1 MARVSL
7 EAITKRYDNG
17 FQAVNGVTVDI
28 ASGEFIALLGP
39 SGCGKT
45 TTLRMVAG
53 LEDITSGTLTIDGRA
68 VNDVPPRDRDVAM
81 VFQSY
86 ALYPHMTVRDNM
98 AFGLRIRNMDA
109 SEIAKRVESAAAAL
123 GLSELLDRKPG
134 QMSGGQRQ
142 RVAMGRAIVRQ
153 PKVFLFDEPL
163 SNLDARL
170 RTHMRMELGR
180 LHRELGATSIYV
192 THDQV
197 EAMTLADRI
206 VLMKDGI
213 VQQIGAPM
221 ELYER
226 PSNVFVAGFI
236 GHPTM
241 NLLDGRI
248 ESGMVHLPGWQM
260 NVGNEVENLDV
271 KVGLRPHD
279 VTLCDPNLAT
289 EKSPS
294 LTVQFAEPMGHET
307 LVHLEN
313 KTLRLRALVHG
324 EAPQPGMTFSVSV
337 EPSSMHLFHGT
348 TEERI

>member
-1 MARVSL
+1 MARVKL
-7 EAITKRYDNG
+7 EAVTKRYDNG
-17 FQAVNGVTVDI
+17 FQAVKGVSVDI
-28 ASGEFIALLGP
+28 DSGEFIALLGP

-53 LEDITSGTLTIDGRA
+53 LEDITSGTLTIDDRV
-68 VNDVPPRDRDVAM
+68 VNDVAPRDRDVAM

-98 AFGLRIRNMDA
+98 AFGLRIRKMGD
-109 SEIAKRVESAAAAL
+109 SEINRRVDDAAHAL

-180 LHRELGATSIYV
+180 LHRDLGATSIYV

-206 VLMKDGI
+206 VLMKDGV

-221 ELYER
+221 DLYDR
-226 PSNVFVAGFI
+226 PNNVFVAGFI

-241 NLLDGRI
+241 NLLPGRI
-248 ESGMVHLPGWQM
+248 DSKVVQLDGWRCGMRP
-260 NVGNEVENLDV
+260 DV
-271 KVGLRPHD
+271 TDMPVMVGLRPHD
-279 VTLCDPNLAT
+279 IKLNDPGTAEEGIPLM
-289 EKSPS
+289 
-294 LTVQFAEPMGHET
+294 TVQFIEPMGHET
-307 LVHLEN
+307 LVHLNNES
-313 KTLRLRALVHG
+313 LSIRALVHG
-324 EAPQPGMTFSVSV
+324 AAPQAGSIFGVSV
-337 EPSSMHLFHGT
+337 DAESIHLFHGE
-348 TEERI
+348 TEERV

>member
-1 MARVSL
+1 MAQVTL
-7 EAITKRYDNG
+7 QNMTKTYPNG
-17 FQAVNGVTVDI
+17 FQAVKGVNVDI
-28 ASGEFIALLGP
+28 KAGEFIALLGP

-53 LEDITSGTLTIDGRA
+53 LESITSGTLLIDGVK
-68 VNDVPPRDRDVAM
+68 VNDISPRDRNVAM

-86 ALYPHMTVRDNM
+86 ALYPHMTVRENM
-98 AFGLRIRNMDA
+98 AFGLRIQKLDA
-109 SEIAKRVESAAAAL
+109 AEIQNRVSAAAAAL
-123 GLSELLDRKPG
+123 GLTELLDRKPG

-180 LHRELGATSIYV
+180 LHRELGATSLYV

-206 VLMKDGI
+206 VLMRDGV

-221 ELYER
+221 DLYAKPE
-226 PSNVFVAGFI
+226 NAFVAGFI

-241 NLLDGRI
+241 NLLDGTI
-248 ESGMVHLPGWQM
+248 TNGEIAVCGWRC
-260 NVGNEVENLDV
+260 GSRDNLDDMAV
-271 KVGLRPHD
+271 TVGIRPHD
-279 VTLCDPNLAT
+279 LALVAPDSTLAHGPRY
-289 EKSPS
+289 
-294 LTVQFAEPMGHET
+294 TVDFIEPMGHET
-307 LVHLEN
+307 LIHLSSGE
-313 KTLRLRALVHG
+313 LSLRALSQ
-324 EAPQPGMTFSVSV
+324 EMTPRAGDVFCVQV
-337 EPSSMHLFHGT
+337 ENDCLHLFDAE
-348 TEERI
+348 TEARL